1 MIYEHSFS
9 NGNRVA
15 IDLTSVR
22 YVVLEHR
29 EDASE
34 ITFHFKNVIKSDNTG
49 LVFNGTG
56 HDTRSNTVYEEILKG
71 LKGENLI

>member
-1 MIYEHSFS
+1 MIFDHSFT

-15 IDLTSVR
+15 IDLSSVR

-34 ITFHFKNVIKSDNTG
+34 ITFFFKGLAKTDNNG
-49 LVFNGTG
+49 LVFNGKD
-56 HDTRSNTVYEEILKG
+56 HETRSNTVYEEILKG
-71 LKGENLI
+71 LNGENTL